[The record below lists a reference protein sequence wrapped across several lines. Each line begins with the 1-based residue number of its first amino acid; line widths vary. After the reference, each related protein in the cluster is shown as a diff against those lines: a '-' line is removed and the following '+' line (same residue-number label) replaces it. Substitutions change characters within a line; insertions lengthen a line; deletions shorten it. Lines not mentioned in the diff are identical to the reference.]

1 MAKLCF
7 SIICTSEIEEKLLDL
22 MLTSFPNDVFTSTRV
37 SSHGTLPGHMSAI
50 EQVIGRSGSVCVQ
63 ILVSEEESIVLQELL
78 RRDFT
83 GTGIRF
89 WATPLVVDGEI
100 A

>member
-7 SIICTSEIEEKLLDL
+7 SIICTSAIEEKLLDL
-22 MLTSFPNDVFTSTRV
+22 MLTSFPEDVFTSMPIF
-37 SSHGTLPGHMSAI
+37 SHGTLPGQMSAI

-63 ILVSEEESIVLQELL
+63 ILLSADESEALQELL
-78 RRDFT
+78 RRDFA

-89 WATPLVVDGEI
+89 WATELVADGEI

>member
-1 MAKLCF
+1 MDKLCF
-7 SIICTSEIEEKLLDL
+7 SIICTAAIEEKLLDL
-22 MLTSFPNDVFTSTRV
+22 MLTSFPDDVFTSAPIA
-37 SSHGTLPGHMSAI
+37 SHGTLPGHMSAI

-63 ILVSEEESIVLQELL
+63 ILVSAEESVTLQALL
-78 RRDFT
+78 HRDFA

-89 WATPLVVDGEI
+89 WATSLVVDGEI

>member
-1 MAKLCF
+1 MAEYCF

-22 MLTSFPNDVFTSTRV
+22 MLTMFPDDVFTSMPLH
-37 SSHGTLPGHMSAI
+37 SHGTRPGQMSAI
-50 EQVIGRSGSVCVQ
+50 EQVIGRSRSMCVQ
-63 ILVSEEESIVLQELL
+63 ILVSGEESATLQDLL
-78 RRDFT
+78 RCDFA

-89 WATPLVVDGEI
+89 WVMPIVVDGEI

>member
-22 MLTSFPNDVFTSTRV
+22 MLTSFPDDVFTSTPIF
-37 SSHGTLPGHMSAI
+37 SHGTLPGQMSAI

-63 ILVSEEESIVLQELL
+63 ILVSKEESDVLQELL
-78 RRDFT
+78 RRDFR

-89 WATPLVVDGEI
+89 WATTLVVDGEI

>member
-7 SIICTSEIEEKLLDL
+7 SIICTSEIEENLLDL
-22 MLTSFPNDVFTSTRV
+22 ILISFPDDVFTSMPIF
-37 SSHGTLPGHMSAI
+37 SHGTLPGQMSAI

-63 ILVSEEESIVLQELL
+63 VVVSDEESIVLQELL
-78 RRDFT
+78 KRDFS

-89 WATPLVVDGEI
+89 WATPIVFDGEI

>member
-7 SIICTSEIEEKLLDL
+7 SIICTSQIEEKLLDL
-22 MLTSFPNDVFTSTRV
+22 MLTSFPDDVFTSTPIA
-37 SSHGTLPGHMSAI
+37 SHGTLPGHMSTI

-63 ILVSEEESIVLQELL
+63 ILVSTEESISLQELL
-78 RRDFT
+78 RCDFA

>member
-7 SIICTSEIEEKLLDL
+7 SIVCTSEIEEKLLDL
-22 MLTSFPNDVFTSTRV
+22 MLTSFPDDLFTSTPIF
-37 SSHGTLPGHMSAI
+37 SHGTLPGQMSAV

-63 ILVSEEESIVLQELL
+63 ILVSAEESDVLHQLL
-78 RRDFT
+78 RRDFK

-89 WATPLVVDGEI
+89 WATAIVVDGEI

>member
-7 SIICTSEIEEKLLDL
+7 SIICMAEIEEKLLDV
-22 MLTSFPNDVFTSTRV
+22 MLTSFPDDVFTSLPIF
-37 SSHGTLPGHMSAI
+37 SHGTLPGQMSAI

-63 ILVSEEESIVLQELL
+63 ILVSAEESDTLQALL
-78 RRDFT
+78 RRDFA

-89 WATPLVVDGEI
+89 WATPMVVDGEI

>member
-7 SIICTSEIEEKLLDL
+7 SIICTAEIEEKLLDL
-22 MLTSFPNDVFTSTRV
+22 MLTRFPDDVFTSLPIF
-37 SSHGTLPGHMSAI
+37 SHGTLPGQMSAI

-63 ILVSEEESIVLQELL
+63 ILVSAEDSDTLQALL
-78 RRDFT
+78 RRDFA

-89 WATPLVVDGEI
+89 WAMPLVVDGEI

>member
-22 MLTSFPNDVFTSTRV
+22 VLTSFPEDVFTSTPV
-37 SSHGTLPGHMSAI
+37 FSHGTLPGQMSAI

-63 ILVSEEESIVLQELL
+63 ILVSVEESDALQELL
-78 RRDFT
+78 RRDFG

-89 WATPLVVDGEI
+89 WATAIVVDGEI

>member
-7 SIICTSEIEEKLLDL
+7 SIICTSQIEEKLLDL
-22 MLTSFPNDVFTSTRV
+22 MLTRFPEDVFTSAPI

-50 EQVIGRSGSVCVQ
+50 EQVIGRSSSVCVQ
-63 ILVSEEESIVLQELL
+63 ILVSAQESDALQELL
-78 RRDFT
+78 RRDFS